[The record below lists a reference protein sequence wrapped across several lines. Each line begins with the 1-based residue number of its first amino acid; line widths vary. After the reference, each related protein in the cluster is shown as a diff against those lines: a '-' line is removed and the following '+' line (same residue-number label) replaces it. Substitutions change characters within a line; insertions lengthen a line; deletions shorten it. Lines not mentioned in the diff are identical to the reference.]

1 MIGNLKSVS
10 GYLERRLNT
19 EHDKAR
25 HSEAAHQPQSFSTNS
40 RISISNYIRLIA
52 HGYSFSTVG
61 DLFVVLESLANKTFN
76 HVVRMLVARLYDV
89 YVRLPLSEKKWKL
102 ELRGFIENYEFPCIG
117 VLDGFHVLCISMLKQ
132 SYNLK
137 KRYSMTNLELVENN
151 IF

>member
-1 MIGNLKSVS
+1 MKGIIFGMIGNLKSVS

-19 EHDKAR
+19 YWTSEHDKAR

-76 HVVRMLVARLYDV
+76 HVVCMLVARLYDV

-117 VLDGFHVLCISMLKQ
+117 VLDGFHVKTILQPQKTLL
-132 SYNLK
+132 ND
-137 KRYSMTNLELVENN
+137 
-151 IF
+151 